1 MAVNINNAFVGAPP
15 IDGGVYFNA
24 PLGTKLPTSA
34 TEDLDPAFKDH
45 GAVGEDGFNVNP
57 SRESS
62 TEKMFG
68 GEDWVDLQTGYTETV
83 TLTLLEEDN
92 EAVIKSLFGDANVKQ
107 TAATSSDG
115 KKTTIFHTASRLP
128 ILSHVL
134 KAVYGEKAKTYVI
147 ERGRITTVEKT
158 ADVHSAS
165 TKYNVTI
172 TAFKGTNKD
181 TNFAYVT
188 EYRDDGTPADAANK
202 ETAAVSKTVALP
214 SGVAGGTFTL
224 TVDGHKTSALAY
236 NATAA
241 AVQSAVRAAGA
252 AGVTVTGNAGGPYTV
267 KGASVVTADGGSLT
281 GGESTTITVK

>member
-34 TEDLDPAFKDH
+34 TEKLDEAFKDH

-57 SRESS
+57 ARESS

-68 GEDWVDLQTGYTETV
+68 GEDWVDLQTSYTETV
-83 TLTLLEEDN
+83 TLTFLEEDN
-92 EAVIKSLFGDANVKQ
+92 EAVIDSLFGADNVETKKATNSEGKQ
-107 TAATSSDG
+107 TTIYHTSE
-115 KKTTIFHTASRLP
+115 RLP
-128 ILSHVL
+128 IQSHVL

-172 TAFKGTNKD
+172 TAFKGTDPERNY
-181 TNFAYVT
+181 AYVT
-188 EYRDDGTPADAANK
+188 EYRDDGTPADAENS
-202 ETAAVSKTVALP
+202 EDPGTAGNP
-214 SGVAGGTFTL
+214 
-224 TVDGHKTSALAY
+224 
-236 NATAA
+236 
-241 AVQSAVRAAGA
+241 GA
-252 AGVTVTGNAGGPYTV
+252 EA
-267 KGASVVTADGGSLT
+267 
-281 GGESTTITVK
+281 